1 MPKASFLICNQNNYM
16 RKIIDSV
23 FPSLARFYRHWRDTR
38 IATSRKILPT
48 SLGFNFIGVESMPET
63 RVASGE
69 VALLRGYLAKSD
81 AFIDVG
87 SNCGFYSMLACQA
100 GVPVLCFE
108 PNAENYQFLLRNIS
122 HNRFVAEAYQ
132 MALSDRPGVLEL
144 FGGGEGASLVPNWGG
159 MRSTY
164 SQLVAANTL
173 DNLTAGRFLGAR
185 IFVKIDA
192 EGHEFPIL
200 AGAGNLMSR
209 TPSPI
214 WLIEHGLTENYDGGI
229 NPNFLALFEKFWA
242 MGYSSHVA
250 EEGQVAVTRSDVE
263 RWVASGKRDFGGV
276 NFIFR
281 KD

>member
-1 MPKASFLICNQNNYM
+1 M

-48 SLGFNFIGVESMPET
+48 RLGFNFIGVESMPET

-122 HNRFVAEAYQ
+122 HNRFVAEA
-132 MALSDRPGVLEL
+132 
-144 FGGGEGASLVPNWGG
+144 
-159 MRSTY
+159 
-164 SQLVAANTL
+164 
-173 DNLTAGRFLGAR
+173 
-185 IFVKIDA
+185 
-192 EGHEFPIL
+192 
-200 AGAGNLMSR
+200 
-209 TPSPI
+209 
-214 WLIEHGLTENYDGGI
+214 
-229 NPNFLALFEKFWA
+229 
-242 MGYSSHVA
+242 
-250 EEGQVAVTRSDVE
+250 
-263 RWVASGKRDFGGV
+263 
-276 NFIFR
+276 
-281 KD
+281 